1 MFLLFVSSLMFLLFP
16 LILDI
21 PQASQLLSRPVHA
34 MPDVMN
40 DRELQAQLLSLKQ
53 QHQLQQQMLLQ
64 QFHEQQLRLAQ
75 EQDKQMANH
84 IQVVSKTQEKLVCEK
99 HFLRSV
105 EE

>member
-1 MFLLFVSSLMFLLFP
+1 
-16 LILDI
+16 
-21 PQASQLLSRPVHA
+21 

-84 IQVVSKTQEKLVCEK
+84 IQVVSKTQEKLVCEN